1 MRTLFILF
9 IFFTCFFNLTA
20 QNEIRVNQDRLERS
34 IMELAQFGIDDKG
47 ETHRVAF
54 SDADIQAREWMITQM
69 QEAGMEVQ
77 IDFSANIIGKR
88 AGTDAQ
94 LKPIGFGSH
103 IDAVPNGGNYDGCV
117 GSMGALEVMRS
128 LQENNIATRHPL
140 EMIIFSNEE
149 GGVMGSR
156 ALVGELRP
164 EALKVVNSTGY
175 TMGEGIQR
183 LGGDTTKLQEVV
195 RPKDSMKAFLEL
207 HIEQG
212 ANLEQADL
220 DIGIVEG
227 IVGLQWWDVRIKGFA
242 NHAGTTPMNMRQDAL
257 LSAAKFILAVNSIT
271 NSVEGSQVGTV
282 GRINALPGAPNV
294 IPGEVV
300 LSLEIRDLSEEKI
313 QMLYEKMVE
322 AATTIGKEMKTDFS
336 FHTLDATAQPANM
349 DTGIKSQIEAVCK
362 QFGYSYQYMPS
373 GAGHDAQDMARIT
386 PTGMIFV
393 PSRGGISH
401 SPKEFTSPEDM
412 ANGSNVLLQTIL
424 KLDKE

>member
-1 MRTLFILF
+1 MRILLTLLIC
-9 IFFTCFFNLTA
+9 CFYISSFA
-20 QNEIRVNQDRLERS
+20 QNNTQVNQDRLERS
-34 IMELAQFGIDDKG
+34 IMELAQFGIDDTG

-54 SDADIQAREWMITQM
+54 SDADIEGRKWMMGQM
-69 QEAGMEVQ
+69 QDAGMDVH
-77 IDFSANIIGKR
+77 IDFAGNIIGR
-88 AGTDAQ
+88 RTGTDSQ

-117 GSMGALEVMRS
+117 GSMGALEVMRT
-128 LQENNIATRHPL
+128 LEENNIKTRHPL

-156 ALVGELRP
+156 ALVGELGP
-164 EALKVVNSTGY
+164 DALRVVNSTGY
-175 TMGEGIQR
+175 SMGEGIQR
-183 LGGDTTKLQEVV
+183 IGGDTTRLADVI
-195 RPKDSMKAFLEL
+195 RPKGNMKAFLEL

-212 ANLEQADL
+212 ANLERDDL

-257 LSAAKFILAVNSIT
+257 LSAAKFILAVNEIT
-271 NSVEGSQVGTV
+271 NSMEGSQVGTV

-300 LSLEIRDLSEEKI
+300 LSLEIRDLSEERI
-313 QMLYEKMVE
+313 YVLYNKMVE
-322 AATTIGKEMKTDFS
+322 RAREIGEAMNTEFS
-336 FHTLDATAQPANM
+336 FHPLDATAKPAFM
-349 DTGIKSQIEAVCK
+349 DATIKSAIEANCK
-362 QFGYSYQYMPS
+362 SLNLSYQYMPS

-393 PSRGGISH
+393 PSKGGISH
-401 SPKEFTSPEDM
+401 SPKEFTSAEDM
-412 ANGSNVLLQTIL
+412 ANGASVLLQTIL
-424 KLDKE
+424 ALDKD

>member
-1 MRTLFILF
+1 MRTYQSILLLFT
-9 IFFTCFFNLTA
+9 FFSVTA
-20 QNEIRVNQDRLERS
+20 QQKLHVNQDRLEQS
-34 IMELAQFGIDDKG
+34 IMDLAQFGIDSDG

-54 SDADIQAREWMITQM
+54 SDADIQGREWMVKQM
-69 QEAGMEVQ
+69 QDAGLEVH
-77 IDFSANIIGKR
+77 IDFAGNIIGRR
-88 AGTDAQ
+88 AGNEAE

-117 GSMGALEVMRS
+117 GSMGALEVMRV
-128 LQENNIATRHPL
+128 LQEKEITTKHPL

-156 ALVGELRP
+156 ALVGQLGP

-175 TMGEGIQR
+175 SMGEGIHR
-183 LGGDTTKLQEVV
+183 IGGDTTRLAEVI
-195 RPKDSMKAFLEL
+195 RPKGSMKAFLEL

-212 ANLEQADL
+212 ANLEREDL

-257 LSAAKFILAVNSIT
+257 LSAAKFILAVNEIT
-271 NSVEGSQVGTV
+271 NSMEGSQVGTV

-313 QMLYEKMVE
+313 YTLYNKMVE
-322 AATTIGKEMKTDFS
+322 RANEIGVAMNTEFK
-336 FHTLDATAQPANM
+336 FHPLDATAKPAHM
-349 DTGIKSQIEAVCK
+349 DAIIKSQFESVCNSL
-362 QFGYSYQYMPS
+362 GLSYQYMPS
-373 GAGHDAQDMARIT
+373 GAGHDAQDMARIV

-393 PSRGGISH
+393 PSKGGISH
-401 SPKEFTSPEDM
+401 SPREFTSAEDM